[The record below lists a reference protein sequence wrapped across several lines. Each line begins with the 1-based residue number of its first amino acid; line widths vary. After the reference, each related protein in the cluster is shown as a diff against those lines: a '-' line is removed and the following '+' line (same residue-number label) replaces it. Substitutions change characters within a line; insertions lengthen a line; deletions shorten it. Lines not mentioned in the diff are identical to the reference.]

1 MQRHQPKKSRVLLA
15 VLLVSFCCLWVCEGE
30 RPLLWSE
37 SHSTSCSKLSHAD
50 CVSQCFLF
58 TCASDRSL
66 ILMKLLFLKAIF
78 KGILFVQKDWCG
90 WHCHRTALVR
100 WSSHLPPSHAIK
112 VQPKAVALNY
122 LVHFKHKALIISSYI
137 LWLPNSKRNIRFMWN
152 IEILYIFKMLKD
164 IICFYSSVWN
174 FSWQKLGRR
183 DMYFCRMGC
192 QCWKHSCVQLV
203 NIQCL

>member
-1 MQRHQPKKSRVLLA
+1 MPFRVPTEGKMQRCQPKKSRVLLA

-78 KGILFVQKDWCG
+78 KGILFVQKDCCG
-90 WHCHRTALVR
+90 WHCHRTTLVR
-100 WSSHLPPSHAIK
+100 WSRHLLPSHAME

-122 LVHFKHKALIISSYI
+122 LVHFKHKALII
-137 LWLPNSKRNIRFMWN
+137 F
-152 IEILYIFKMLKD
+152 LYFVT
-164 IICFYSSVWN
+164 S
-174 FSWQKLGRR
+174 
-183 DMYFCRMGC
+183 
-192 QCWKHSCVQLV
+192 QL
-203 NIQCL
+203 